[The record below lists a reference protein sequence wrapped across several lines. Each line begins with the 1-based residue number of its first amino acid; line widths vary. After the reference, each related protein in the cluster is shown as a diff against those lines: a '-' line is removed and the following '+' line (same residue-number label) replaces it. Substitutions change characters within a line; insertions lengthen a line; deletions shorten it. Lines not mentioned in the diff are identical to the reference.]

1 MNLIPYEAG
10 KAKFGFGP
18 VPVLLSTGA
27 GPVSPPSRWA
37 TEEEQ
42 SALLR
47 STGWPARFTVGSK
60 Q

>member
-10 KAKFGFGP
+10 KTKFGFGP

-27 GPVSPPSRWA
+27 GPVSSPSRWA
-37 TEEEQ
+37 TEQEQ

-47 STGWPARFTVGSK
+47 ATGWPARFTVRPE